1 MEGTEC
7 TAARESQGGTLEK
20 VNPYGAAVSTEG
32 GWWGIERELGKHA
45 TEMGTCQ
52 VRVSRWACTTANFQR

>member
-32 GWWGIERELGKHA
+32 GWWGMERELGKHA

-52 VRVSRWACTTANFQR
+52 VRVSR